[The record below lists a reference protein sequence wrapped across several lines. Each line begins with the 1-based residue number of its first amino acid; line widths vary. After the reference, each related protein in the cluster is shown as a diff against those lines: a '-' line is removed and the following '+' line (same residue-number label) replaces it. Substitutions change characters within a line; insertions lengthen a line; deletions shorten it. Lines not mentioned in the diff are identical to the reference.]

1 MEGKYILALDSGTVK
16 NRAVIFNR
24 DGDIVSYAEKPLGL
38 YRPQDGWAEQDA
50 DEIWGTQL
58 WAAKEAIQ
66 FAGISVK
73 DIATIGVTN
82 QRETT
87 IVWNRNT
94 GRPIYSAINWQSRQ
108 TETLCDSLRAKGL
121 QEEIRQKTS
130 LIINPYFSASKLC
143 WILDNVLGAR
153 ELAEQ
158 GELAFGTVDTWLM
171 WKLSNGQIFATDYS
185 NASRTM
191 MFNLHTLKWD
201 EAILSQLRIPE
212 KLLPEVCPSA
222 HFYGM
227 TDSQI
232 LGMEIPITG
241 CIGNQQAD
249 LFGEACFEP
258 GMAKNT
264 YGEGSFFLMNVG
276 KDFIYSQN
284 GLITTIAW
292 GIGDEVTYAL
302 EGSVV
307 VSGATLG
314 WLKQSLG
321 LIRSMSDSEW
331 MAKKVPDNGGVYFI
345 PSFRG
350 LFAPYWDT
358 QTNGMIIGLTENT
371 EKEHII
377 RSALEALA
385 YQVRDVCEA
394 VASDTDFKLSDLR
407 VDGGSSQNS
416 LLVQFQADILNL
428 PIIRPYTTETTA
440 LGAAYIAGLAGGIW
454 RDTDELKSLW
464 REEIRFQ
471 PNMTEARRNAL
482 YDGWQNAVSKVLVWS
497 KG

>member
-1 MEGKYILALDSGTVK
+1 MKGKYILALDSGTVK

-38 YRPQDGWAEQDA
+38 QRSHDGWAEQDP

-58 WAAKEAIQ
+58 WAAKDAIQ

-73 DIATIGVTN
+73 DIAAIGVTN

-87 IVWNRNT
+87 IVWNRST

-108 TETLCDSLRAKGL
+108 TETLCETLREKGL

-130 LIINPYFSASKLC
+130 LVINPYFSASKLR

-153 ELAEQ
+153 ELAER

-191 MFNLHTLKWD
+191 MFNLHNLDWD
-201 EAILSQLRIPE
+201 EEILRQMHIPA
-212 KLLPEVCPSA
+212 KLLPEVYPSA

-227 TDSQI
+227 TDPQI

-276 KDFIYSQN
+276 KEFVYSQN

-314 WLKQSLG
+314 WLKKSLG
-321 LIRSMSDSEW
+321 IIRSMSDSEW
-331 MAKKVPDNGGVYFI
+331 LAKKVPDNGGVYFI

-394 VASDTDFKLSDLR
+394 VASDTAFNLSDLR
-407 VDGGSSQNS
+407 VDGGSSQNG
-416 LLVQFQADILNL
+416 LLMQFQADILNL

-440 LGAAYIAGLAGGIW
+440 LGAAYIAGLAAGMW
-454 RDTDELKSLW
+454 KDTDELKSLW
-464 REEIRFQ
+464 HEEMRFL
-471 PNMTEARRNAL
+471 PNMSESRRNEL